1 MAVAL
6 RSFGLQG
13 VGHSVGPLLWGP
25 ENLDPAT
32 VNFFVLASSEGP
44 DLPKSFLFA
53 CQDFCEEAED
63 ESTPMSKGQALKH
76 LPGFRGVKKW
86 RSRV

>member
-1 MAVAL
+1 MGSGEL
-6 RSFGLQG
+6 GSCY
-13 VGHSVGPLLWGP
+13 S
-25 ENLDPAT
+25 D
-32 VNFFVLASSEGP
+32 FFVLASSEGP